1 MKKSLIILSL
11 VLAVCMFG
19 GAAVAEEGFE
29 HAFQIIPIV
38 PEGFDVVE
46 EVWQDPYLGTLKLSS
61 SKADKPTLFVVVAY
75 NDSISHLTF
84 NDETIGTDEVKSY
97 IDSVAYDAETES
109 AIPYRI
115 ENTGLGTGV
124 VIFERATATEFYSIW
139 RGYEVSLY
147 AYNLDAEGNESKL
160 TEDQVS
166 LVMKFLTD
174 MDFNKVVVDEATE
187 APAAPAEAPAA

>member
-1 MKKSLIILSL
+1 MKKTLIILSL

-46 EVWQDPYLGTLKLSS
+46 EVWQDPYLGMLTLQSS
-61 SKADKPTLFVVVAY
+61 SRGKPALTLIVAY
-75 NDSISHLTF
+75 NDSIEYLTF
-84 NDETIGTDEVKSY
+84 NDESINTDEVKAY
-97 IDSVAYDAETES
+97 IASVAYDYEQEA

-139 RGYEVSLY
+139 HGYEVSLY

-174 MDFNKVVVDEATE
+174 MDFSKVVVDEATE
-187 APAAPAEAPAA
+187 APAAPAETPAA